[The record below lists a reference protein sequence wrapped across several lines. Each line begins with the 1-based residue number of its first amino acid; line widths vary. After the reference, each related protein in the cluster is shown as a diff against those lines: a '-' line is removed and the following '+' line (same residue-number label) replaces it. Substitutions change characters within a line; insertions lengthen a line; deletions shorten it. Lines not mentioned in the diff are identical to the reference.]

1 VLQVGIAA
9 RAHLSNQLRTQGNA
23 VSATWAARNPERK
36 CEQARQRQPTRSSS
50 GTYLATVGR
59 LGGGEGPPH
68 EIVAEDGVPRQRAG
82 EHERGR

>member
-9 RAHLSNQLRTQGNA
+9 RAHLSNQLRTPRKRS
-23 VSATWAARNPERK
+23 SATWAARNPERK